1 MGKWR
6 YNAKH
11 FIFGSREGGIVHA
24 VAVLPPSPRRSV
36 EGEAGWTQGAG
47 LESLERGKSLHL
59 PGTQNLFSSNAPR
72 YLVMLLSELPRPTS
86 GRFVRLA

>member
-6 YNAKH
+6 YNATH
-11 FIFGSREGGIVHA
+11 SYLWQHGGGKFTPMPFTP
-24 VAVLPPSPRRSV
+24 PPSPV
-36 EGEAGWTQGAG
+36 FEEEAGWTQGVG

-59 PGTQNLFSSNAPR
+59 SGTQHLFSSNAAR
-72 YLVMLLSELPRPTS
+72 YLVMLLSELPRPTY